1 MKIIDFS
8 PSNEN
13 IFIIAD
19 DLDYLKV
26 IENESTVIFNSQY
39 PEDETIDAKYV
50 CFSHNGIYV
59 VYVNDTNSLHSN
71 NNKLTIMEYSE
82 LFETN
87 VVGGRIINSV
97 FMTDHEIINYK
108 LSPNNNH
115 VAILFTCRE
124 TYRDTI
130 NGVKTVSDGTLPIE
144 HQNKNILNV
153 YDFTAG
159 HQRLIFQKIFNNEI
173 IFSLSEINTLAI
185 ISYGEDIDQED
196 VGDNSEICVYDL
208 TTGNKTMQQYIT
220 NKIELIQY
228 YPAIAPYNN
237 HLVLITLSSNYEKN
251 MRILDLENNFTEIYN
266 KSLNRAITVYSI
278 DINTNGHIALGTDNG
293 LDIYHS
299 FDGRDDDYVKLFEN
313 ETIVDISFSA
323 DSRKVAVASMV
334 FDGQIRSHRNI
345 FKIFD
350 LAENT
355 IIYNSIDDADH
366 ESEWEHFSVE
376 EQNHQIDDPE
386 LDTCV
391 VPPTNVEKLTQHGNQ
406 SCFNIIEGK
415 DEDNIGNYLAE
426 SNDNLVIF
434 YKNPEQADFFA
445 TCLTFTA
452 LKTFLKDPN
461 SVYYECVPEKPF
473 PDYCQE
479 PPEYLKIPSQNNIYV
494 SYNDMKR
501 KFIQR
506 QNMIFLEL
514 EKVVDETVSYNVSKT
529 MDGMSGWHC
538 GEGTSIN
545 VYRIIF

>member
-13 IFIIAD
+13 IFIIAND
-19 DLDYLKV
+19 QDYLKV
-26 IENESTVIFNSQY
+26 IENEAIVIFNSQY

-50 CFSHNGIYV
+50 CFSHDGNYV
-59 VYVNDTNSLHSN
+59 IYVNDTNALHNN

-87 VVGGRIINSV
+87 IDGGRIINSV
-97 FMTDHEIINYK
+97 FFTDDEIIDYK

-115 VAILFTCRE
+115 LAILFTCRE
-124 TYRDTI
+124 RYSDTI
-130 NGVKTVSDGTLPIE
+130 NGVKSIVDGTLPIE
-144 HQNKNILNV
+144 HQNKYILNV

-159 HQRLIFQKIFNNEI
+159 HQSLIFQKIFNNEI
-173 IFSLSEINTLAI
+173 IFSLSEINTIAI
-185 ISYGEDIDQED
+185 VSYGEDIDQED

-208 TTGNKTMQQYIT
+208 TTGNKTMQQYLT

-228 YPAIAPYNN
+228 YPEVVPYNN
-237 HLVLITLSSNYEKN
+237 HLVLITLSSNHEKN
-251 MRILDLENNFTEIYN
+251 MRILNLENNFTEIYN
-266 KSLNRAITVYSI
+266 KSLNREITVYSI
-278 DINTNGHIALGTDNG
+278 AINTNGHIALGTDNG
-293 LDIYHS
+293 LDLYNN
-299 FDGRDDDYVKLFEN
+299 FDGGDDDYVKLFVN
-313 ETIVDISFSA
+313 DTIVNISFTT

-350 LAENT
+350 LAEDR
-355 IIYNSIDDADH
+355 IIYNSIDDDDYV
-366 ESEWEHFSVE
+366 SEWEHFSVE
-376 EQNHQIDDPE
+376 EQSHQIDDPE
-386 LDTCV
+386 LDSCV

-445 TCLTFTA
+445 TCLKFTA

-461 SVYYECVPEKPF
+461 SVYYTCVKEKPF
-473 PDYCQE
+473 NDYYKE

-494 SYNDMKR
+494 SYNDIKR

-514 EKVVDETVSYNVSKT
+514 EKTVEETVSYNVSIT
-529 MDGMSGWHC
+529 MDALSGWHC
-538 GEGTSIN
+538 GKGTSIN